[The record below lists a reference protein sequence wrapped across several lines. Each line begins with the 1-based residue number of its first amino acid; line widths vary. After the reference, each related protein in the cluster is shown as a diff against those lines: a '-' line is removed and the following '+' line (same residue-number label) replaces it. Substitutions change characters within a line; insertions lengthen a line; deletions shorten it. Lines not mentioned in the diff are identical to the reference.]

1 MQHSRE
7 RCTVHLIACWRTGQ
21 SRGDVTKQLH
31 QSRHQTKGYIALGP
45 ARHGQTCAKSG
56 QIYPPPTH
64 YLTHAG
70 SLLFWALYL
79 AVPPLCE
86 LIVYNLCCVSLCN
99 SVGNLPRSW
108 RWPQYR
114 FWDSLKAV
122 RTWGLSRVDYTS
134 RISVNIT
141 YKVFK
146 RDGLQGTRWLIR
158 QFLCFNNNNGSL
170 KKRKCSFNSFPV
182 GHVL

>member
-7 RCTVHLIACWRTGQ
+7 RCTVHLITCWRTGQ
-21 SRGDVTKQLH
+21 SRSDVTKQLH

-45 ARHGQTCAKSG
+45 ARRGMGRRVPKVGRFTRH
-56 QIYPPPTH
+56 PPTIWH
-64 YLTHAG
+64 TLAHFY
-70 SLLFWALYL
+70 SDL

-122 RTWGLSRVDYTS
+122 RTWALSLVDYTS
-134 RISVNIT
+134 CISVNVT

-146 RDGLQGTRWLIR
+146 AWWASGNPLTYKADSTL
-158 QFLCFNNNNGSL
+158 NNYNGSL
-170 KKRKCSFNSFPV
+170 K
-182 GHVL
+182 

>member
-7 RCTVHLIACWRTGQ
+7 RCSRSLNHLLTDSAQ
-21 SRGDVTKQLH
+21 SRW
-31 QSRHQTKGYIALGP
+31 RHQTAASITPSNERLHCTQAGA
-45 ARHGQTCAKSG
+45 ARQTCAKSG

-108 RWPQYR
+108 RWPRYR

-122 RTWGLSRVDYTS
+122 STNLGFLPRVDYTS
-134 RISVNIT
+134 WTVVNIT
-141 YKVFK
+141 YKVFTAE
-146 RDGLQGTRWLIR
+146 GLWVKTLI
-158 QFLCFNNNNGSL
+158 
-170 KKRKCSFNSFPV
+170 KDSFFAW
-182 GHVL
+182 